1 MMKREMLGS
10 GNVRKLATRQWTGS
24 VWYRDER
31 GRKRREVFT
40 GTTRKEVSTKL
51 TDFVLESEGE
61 EFIKDDRPIRL
72 RDSMQKWLELFKFPS
87 VERTTY
93 DRCEC
98 TAQSLIYPWLG
109 RKMVVNIT
117 AADITRLLNQRMN
130 EGYAYTTVKKIYHV
144 LGEYFRYLVEQGVIE
159 KNPMASVPMIKKANF
174 FSAQGREVMAVC
186 DTVTVF
192 TPNEIERLKIEAEKR
207 WGNGKRFYQQ
217 AGAYVLLLN
226 TGLRTGELLGL
237 LNSDIDLTNRVLYV
251 RRGVKEIEKR
261 DGVEPIGGREVK
273 VGKLK
278 SATSKRAVP
287 LNDTAIAMIH
297 DLRQEFYFGE
307 DSPLVCDEKG
317 GYTRPVNFR
326 KRFYRLLRGAGIE
339 KKGLHSLRHTFASCL
354 INGKRQED
362 GSTASLSPKQVADLL
377 GHSTSQITEMYYVK
391 RDLARLEGITDAFNL

>member
-1 MMKREMLGS
+1 MKRELLGS
-10 GNVRKLATRQWTGS
+10 GNVRKLAARQWTGS

-31 GRKRREVFT
+31 GEKRKEVFT
-40 GTTRKEVSTKL
+40 GATRKEVSSKL
-51 TDFVLESEGE
+51 TEFFLESEGE
-61 EFIKDDRPIRL
+61 CFNTDERTKRL
-72 RDSMQKWLELFKFPS
+72 QNSMQNWLELFKFPS

-109 RKMVVNIT
+109 KKIVEEIT
-117 AADITRLLNQRMN
+117 AADIKRLLNQRMN

-144 LGEYFRYLVEQGVIE
+144 LGEYFRYLVEQEIIV

-174 FSAQGREVMAVC
+174 FSAQGREVMAVS

-192 TPNEIERLKIEAEKR
+192 TPKEIELLKMEAGKR
-207 WGNGKRFYQQ
+207 WGSGKRFYQQ
-217 AGAYVLLLN
+217 AGAYILLLN

-237 LNSDIDLTNRVLYV
+237 LNSDIDIKNRVLYV
-251 RRGVKEIEKR
+251 RRGVKEIERR

-287 LNDTAIAMIH
+287 LNETAIAMIQ
-297 DLRQEFYFGE
+297 DLRHEFYFGE

-317 GYTRPVNFR
+317 EYTRPVNFR

-362 GSTASLSPKQVADLL
+362 GSMASLSPKQVADLL